1 MPAANTD
8 KFRKSAARKSTTT
21 SASMSA
27 DSDASIACSSL
38 SGWPTDTAVSV
49 VFNRV
54 DGDGTLQN
62 NWETAT
68 AVVSANNLTNMVR
81 GVEGAAAAWP
91 SGTVVELIW
100 TADNVNDMVDGITA
114 EHNQDGTHSAV
125 TATTVA
131 TTGVI
136 TAGSHI
142 DINDSSTAIRDSSD
156 NELVKF
162 SKTASA
168 VNELTIANA
177 ATTGAPSI
185 SATGGDTNVDLE
197 LTPKGT
203 GNLTVGGNTVMT
215 GAWQDWTPSYSSVT
229 VGNGT
234 VVAKYCQI
242 GKTIHFVWTLDIGST
257 TVIGNNITISAPVT
271 ASAYFNNGFVPIG
284 NASAEDSGT
293 SHSFGFVYF
302 DESATNML
310 CRWNDG
316 TGNSTSVFPITEA
329 AGDHFAISGAYEAA

>member
-1 MPAANTD
+1 MALINVSLPSDGTTADVSDYNTPVNTIVNEFNGSIDNANIKTGAAI
-8 KFRKSAARKSTTT
+8 AT
-21 SASMSA
+21 SKLASDEGIVNGMVA
-27 DSDASIACSSL
+27 DSAITPEKLLAS
-38 SGWPTDTAVSV
+38 T
-49 VFNRV
+49 
-54 DGDGTLQN
+54 GTS
-62 NWETAT
+62 W
-68 AVVSANNLTNMVR
+68 
-81 GVEGAAAAWP
+81 
-91 SGTVVELIW
+91 
-100 TADNVNDMVDGITA
+100 
-114 EHNQDGTHSAV
+114 
-125 TATTVA
+125 
-131 TTGVI
+131 
-136 TAGSHI
+136 
-142 DINDSSTAIRDSSD
+142 
-156 NELVKF
+156 
-162 SKTASA
+162 
-168 VNELTIANA
+168 
-177 ATTGAPSI
+177 
-185 SATGGDTNVDLE
+185 
-197 LTPKGT
+197 
-203 GNLTVGGNTVMT
+203 
-215 GAWQDWTPSYSSVT
+215 AWQDWTPSYSSVT